1 MVQLAGVG
9 PKSFILIRGDEI
21 SVDLGVSQKINFKL
35 DSIYKNLQDVSYPIV
50 KESRSIIYTLTFLF
64 LLLIGIAWHY
74 RSKQAENQTTTSLDH
89 PILIRLMEYSGQTLS
104 QEQLDIAFGIDQ
116 INPAETQRSKRSNLI
131 KEINHE
137 FYKIRGVEL
146 VSRIQDPTDKRKF
159 LYQIR

>member
-1 MVQLAGVG
+1 M
-9 PKSFILIRGDEI
+9 
-21 SVDLGVSQKINFKL
+21 
-35 DSIYKNLQDVSYPIV
+35 
-50 KESRSIIYTLTFLF
+50 
-64 LLLIGIAWHY
+64 
-74 RSKQAENQTTTSLDH
+74 
-89 PILIRLMEYSGQTLS
+89 LIRLMEYSGQTLS

-137 FYKIRGVEL
+137 YYKIRGVEL